1 MISYYMAKAV
11 SQFVCCLPQGVRN
24 FIGVA
29 LGHLGW
35 FLVPRWRKKMAIDNI
50 SHCLQVDKIQAQ
62 QIAKQSVYRFGSMLL
77 EVLYFPK
84 IKQENLSEFVTF
96 KNKDI
101 LDQALAEGKG
111 VILATAHYGNWELMA
126 HALALNGYPLLSVAR
141 KQNNVA
147 MDRFINEYRS
157 LAGGLVTYK
166 SGVLEMVR
174 YLSEGFC
181 IGLLMDQDAGP
192 DGIMVDFLRKNSS
205 TPKGPAALAR
215 LKGAP
220 IVPILIYQERPG
232 KHEIYCYPSMH
243 VTKTSDREADI
254 RKMTEELVEV
264 LQGAVQARPAEW
276 FWLHNRWK
284 TKK

>member
-1 MISYYMAKAV
+1 MMSYYLAKLV
-11 SQFVCCLPQGVRN
+11 SKLVCCLPKNLRSG
-24 FIGVA
+24 IGSG
-29 LGHLGW
+29 LGYLGW
-35 FLVPRWRKKMAIDNI
+35 LLVPKWRKQMAIDNI
-50 SHCLQVDKIQAQ
+50 SYCLQVDETQAQ

-84 IKQENLSEFVTF
+84 IKQENLTEFVTF
-96 KNKDI
+96 KNKEV
-101 LDQALAEGKG
+101 LEQALAEGKG

-126 HALALNGYPLLSVAR
+126 HALGLMGFPLLSVAR
-141 KQNNVA
+141 RQNNAA

-181 IGLLMDQDAGP
+181 IGLLMDQDAGS
-192 DGIMVDFLRKNSS
+192 DGIMVDFLRKSSS

-215 LKGAP
+215 LKEAP
-220 IVPILIYQERPG
+220 IVPLLIYQERPG
-232 KHEIYCYPSMH
+232 KHEIYCYPTMH
-243 VTKTSDREADI
+243 VQKTADREQDI
-254 RKMTEELVEV
+254 RQMTEELVEV